1 MAAIGID
8 THKATLAAC
17 AVDERGAAVAERE
30 FSNDAAGH
38 RALDVAGASRRLR
51 WDASRRQ
58 LPARLVVVAGAS
70 DADVGPPFQILLR
83 ARWLAVVPLG
93 VRHEQ
98 FGAAEL
104 QVSGR

>member
-70 DADVGPPFQILLR
+70 NANVGPLLEPFLR
-83 ARWLAVVPLG
+83 TRLAVVLTGRYLNHLG
-93 VRHEQ
+93 
-98 FGAAEL
+98 FCA
-104 QVSGR
+104 